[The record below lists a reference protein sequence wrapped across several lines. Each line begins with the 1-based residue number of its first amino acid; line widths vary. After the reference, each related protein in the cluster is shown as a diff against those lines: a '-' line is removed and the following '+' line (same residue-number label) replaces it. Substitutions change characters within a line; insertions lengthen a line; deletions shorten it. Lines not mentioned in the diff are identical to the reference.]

1 MVMITSR
8 NNSEKNTFVALA
20 SLSLPHASISFHHFK
35 FSETFPGAVSDSL
48 NGYHD
53 KGRAT

>member
-1 MVMITSR
+1 MVMITCG

-20 SLSLPHASISFHHFK
+20 SLSLPHASVSFHHFK
-35 FSETFPGAVSDSL
+35 FSKTFPGVFLTL